1 MVFNTRKRKKSR
13 LNSTQKKQKGGG
25 IEWFEKMLKE
35 AKALC
40 FTEKKKQRDRDNSWF
55 YTTKKLLKGKE
66 KIEAAN
72 HFHVFTRDTAKFPH
86 GSRAEITIVNP
97 SIITNSQL
105 ITAITGLTNY
115 LSSVHEKSADQ
126 GLRAI
131 LKFYCD
137 INPSDEISN
146 ELTQAKENA
155 KSTINDNTNDVPCK
169 TPPIITARASVT
181 MATPVSSE
189 RNVSEVDDAVK
200 IFNSMNVSDG
210 SVPSGLGGSA
220 NFIRQGRE
228 LLVNIFKNYHPN
240 CHEGEQKNQEKQL
253 CTDGQSF
260 FEKLN
265 NCPNFSTNPEDYI
278 SFVENIKKG
287 AKGEFIKKNKFKGVK
302 TIVALTESVE
312 EEAKKQKKIKF
323 RQLKKFI
330 INREYFNNINGFDVK
345 NLKLGVDVDLKKLND
360 ILELIKTFQVT
371 NEIRA
376 LIQKIIDLINE
387 EEKKYGNNFLNWK
400 KKNWSEYFNTDSDDS
415 SNDSSNDSD
424 DDDDICESERKKS
437 DEEERD
443 CKIIELRDLLIHIL
457 DDETVKE
464 GMIAIRG
471 SFSRGGGTRKRGKRK
486 KIKRRVKT
494 RRKRQRKQINT
505 RKKRGR
511 RYTRKY

>member
-13 LNSTQKKQKGGG
+13 LNSTQKKQKGGS
-25 IEWFEKMLKE
+25 IEWFEKMLKD
-35 AKALC
+35 AKAQC
-40 FTEKKKQRDRDNSWF
+40 FTEKKKNRDRDNSWF
-55 YTTKKLLKGKE
+55 YTTKKLFKKKA

-72 HFHVFTRDTAKFPH
+72 HFHVFTNNTAKFPH
-86 GSRAEITIVNP
+86 GSNTKITIVNP

-105 ITAITGLTNY
+105 ITAITCLTHY
-115 LSSVHEKSADQ
+115 LSDSVRDKSADQ

-131 LKFYCD
+131 LKFYCG

-155 KSTINDNTNDVPCK
+155 KLTINDNTNDVPCK
-169 TPPIITARASVT
+169 TPPIITSRAPVT
-181 MATPVSSE
+181 MSTPVSSE
-189 RNVSEVDDAVK
+189 RNVSKVDDAVK
-200 IFNSMNVSDG
+200 IFKMMDPSNGLVDG
-210 SVPSGLGGSA
+210 QGRGGSA
-220 NFIRQGRE
+220 NFIIQGRD
-228 LLVNIFKNYHPN
+228 LLVNIFKNYDPN
-240 CHEGEQKNQEKQL
+240 CYKDKQKNQEKQL

-260 FEKLN
+260 FKKLN

-278 SFVENIKKG
+278 SFVENIKKSP
-287 AKGEFIKKNKFKGVK
+287 KGEFIKRNTFKGV
-302 TIVALTESVE
+302 TTTVTSTESVE
-312 EEAKKQKKIKF
+312 ALAKKQKRIKF
-323 RQLKKFI
+323 ATLKKFI
-330 INREYFNNINGFDVK
+330 KNQEYYNDEFDVDD
-345 NLKLGVDVDLKKLND
+345 LKLGVDVDLKNLKD
-360 ILELIKTFQVT
+360 ILGVIETFQVT
-371 NEIRA
+371 GKILD
-376 LIQKIIDLINE
+376 LIQKTIDLINK
-387 EEKKYGNNFLNWK
+387 EEKNYKDNFLVWTK
-400 KKNWSEYFNTDSDDS
+400 KKWEAYFYIDSEDS
-415 SNDSSNDSD
+415 SNDSSNDS

-437 DEEERD
+437 DEEERY

-511 RYTRKY
+511 KYTRKY